1 MTFLQ
6 SKMKA
11 DEDHHGM
18 TAIAI
23 NGDKNSRCAIKWA
36 VDNLINGNNSY
47 CFLVYVQCKT
57 LHMGENLGNLSKE
70 GRPPIEQELQQFFL
84 LYRRFCA
91 RRGVISSREIIRYTL
106 HLKYKSFGYVLS
118 TLLKTIP
125 QSCAVYIISKG
136 KVQNSQLASQ
146 PHHAHSTGS
155 ANSIGSL
162 CSSLQNQSPSP
173 PSGSNANDA
182 STTKQQNYWK
192 VSCLPIERLKSNK
205 SSSSHFDT
213 VSLMTFQGS
222 RSSEGTLNR
231 DSMLEI
237 SEFSGPQSF
246 RSTNTSC
253 ENLEFST
260 ASESSKSSNSSQ
272 LANLLD
278 TEMRRLKLELQQS
291 MQLFNSVTKEAVLA
305 KHMEEKI
312 TKGVELSLME
322 MEKKKKNKVG
332 LEEIQANQQKAE
344 KRIQHQAKERRKTME
359 AMANNNFRCRTY
371 TIDEIEVA
379 TNHFALSQK
388 IGEGG
393 YGPVFK
399 GILNHINV
407 DILSSMRHPHMIIL
421 LGACPEYGCLVHEF
435 MENGSLEDR
444 LFRKYK
450 TPQIPWR
457 ARLRIAFEIA
467 TAILFLHKTKLE
479 LLVHRDLKP
488 ANILLDH
495 NFVSKISDV
504 GLARLLPSPIAN
516 NVSHYHMTAAA
527 GTFYHIDPEYQQ
539 TGMLGVKSDVYS
551 FGVDAINNGTFPDML
566 DKSLTD
572 WPVKEALSLAKL
584 AVKCCELRKKN
595 RPDLASVVLLELKRL
610 RSVALENEVV
620 EHETINT
627 TMQSY

>member
-1 MTFLQ
+1 
-6 SKMKA
+6 
-11 DEDHHGM
+11 
-18 TAIAI
+18 
-23 NGDKNSRCAIKWA
+23 
-36 VDNLINGNNSY
+36 
-47 CFLVYVQCKT
+47 
-57 LHMGENLGNLSKE
+57 
-70 GRPPIEQELQQFFL
+70 
-84 LYRRFCA
+84 
-91 RRGVISSREIIRYTL
+91 
-106 HLKYKSFGYVLS
+106 
-118 TLLKTIP
+118 
-125 QSCAVYIISKG
+125 
-136 KVQNSQLASQ
+136 
-146 PHHAHSTGS
+146 
-155 ANSIGSL
+155 
-162 CSSLQNQSPSP
+162 
-173 PSGSNANDA
+173 
-182 STTKQQNYWK
+182 
-192 VSCLPIERLKSNK
+192 
-205 SSSSHFDT
+205 
-213 VSLMTFQGS
+213 
-222 RSSEGTLNR
+222 
-231 DSMLEI
+231 
-237 SEFSGPQSF
+237 
-246 RSTNTSC
+246 
-253 ENLEFST
+253 
-260 ASESSKSSNSSQ
+260 
-272 LANLLD
+272 
-278 TEMRRLKLELQQS
+278 
-291 MQLFNSVTKEAVLA
+291 MQ
-305 KHMEEKI
+305 
-312 TKGVELSLME
+312 
-322 MEKKKKNKVG
+322 
-332 LEEIQANQQKAE
+332 
-344 KRIQHQAKERRKTME
+344 
-359 AMANNNFRCRTY
+359 
-371 TIDEIEVA
+371 
-379 TNHFALSQK
+379 
-388 IGEGG
+388 
-393 YGPVFK
+393 
-399 GILNHINV
+399 V

-539 TGMLGVKSDVYS
+539 TGMLVAYS
-551 FGVDAINNGTFPDML
+551 KTSNGLSYHVQDAINNGTFPDML